1 MKRWFTALVVGG
13 LVLGSVPAVG
23 ALSDEEFFKLA
34 GTRNW
39 LSFADARPVSPFFGI
54 PGELRPAAPFARSYL
69 DASPGR
75 SECFA
80 ALYYP
85 DEVVEEGVLQT
96 TGHYE
101 NRTLA
106 RSNNPDLG
114 RGTKQEVAPFG
125 MAGPHATTNNPT
137 RTECSSEA
145 ASAVTPA
152 EGGEVMVD
160 GGFAQTHSVFDG
172 DKLLTDE
179 AVSRVTGVQVG
190 PIRIASMETRL
201 KLEYPLDGEPTI
213 TYAMTLAG
221 IENAG
226 EPLAG
231 AGGQGITL
239 AGQKVAGREVIDQF
253 NAEVAK
259 AGATFKEQAWADYIQ
274 LVSPT
279 VEKEDDGGVHASGP
293 ALEVGQVNTS
303 RQGQGGSHFGVRLG
317 YTSAYALL
325 NGLEGVAPDAGD
337 LTGGS
342 GSGSPLESQFG
353 PEAEGAAAPDVGAA
367 PSSTTADASA
377 LGVSAGAGTQAGS
390 SGLGSGYGSASTG
403 RGSGAGIGIGTG
415 TGTGTDTGTGTA
427 DASATAGADEAAAPA
442 AEEGLP
448 LLGGETP
455 QEGPSAQLAAAESRR
470 AAKNTANGLLGGILL
485 LLGSMVWAVG
495 MAVFGKKA

>member
-13 LVLGSVPAVG
+13 LVLGMVPAVG
-23 ALSDEEFFKLA
+23 AVSDEEFFKLA
-34 GTRNW
+34 GRRNW

-54 PGELRPAAPFARSYL
+54 PGELRPGAPFARSYL

-96 TGHYE
+96 TGRYE
-101 NRTLA
+101 NHTMART
-106 RSNNPDLG
+106 NNPDVG
-114 RGTKQEVAPFG
+114 AGTKKEVAPFG
-125 MAGPHATTNNPT
+125 MAGPHAVTNNPT

-145 ASAVTPA
+145 ASAITPA
-152 EGGEVMVD
+152 PGELMVD
-160 GGFAQTHSVFDG
+160 GGFAQTHAVFDG
-172 DKLLTDE
+172 DKVLTDE
-179 AVSRVTGVQVG
+179 AVSRVVGVQVG

-201 KLEYPLDGEPTI
+201 KLEYLLDGEPTI
-213 TYAMTLAG
+213 TYAMTIVGL
-221 IENAG
+221 ENAG

-231 AGGQGITL
+231 LGGQGITL
-239 AGQKVAGREVIDQF
+239 AGQQVAGRELIDQF

-259 AGATFKEQAWADYIQ
+259 NGAALKEQAWADYIQ
-274 LVSPT
+274 LVAPT
-279 VEKEDDGGVHASGP
+279 TTKDDDGGVHATGP
-293 ALEVGQVNTS
+293 ALEIGQVNTS

-317 YTSAYALL
+317 YASAYALL
-325 NGLEGVAPDAGD
+325 NGLEGLVPDAGGVPGD
-337 LTGGS
+337 LAGGS

-353 PEAEGAAAPDVGAA
+353 PETEGAASPGLGAG
-367 PSSTTADASA
+367 SSTTADASA
-377 LGVSAGAGTQAGS
+377 LGVSAGVGTDSGS
-390 SGLGSGYGSASTG
+390 SGLGSGGYGSASTG
-403 RGSGAGIGIGTG
+403 SGV
-415 TGTGTDTGTGTA
+415 A
-427 DASATAGADEAAAPA
+427 DASAAAGADQAAAPA

-448 LLGGETP
+448 LLGGATP
-455 QEGPSAQLAAAESRR
+455 QVGASAQLAAAESRR

>member
-1 MKRWFTALVVGG
+1 MKRWFTALAVGG
-13 LVLGSVPAVG
+13 LVLGMVPAVG
-23 ALSDEEFFKLA
+23 AVSDEEFFKLA

-39 LSFADARPVSPFFGI
+39 LAYADARPVSPFFGI
-54 PGELRPAAPFARSYL
+54 PGELRPGVPFARSYL

-96 TGHYE
+96 TGRYE
-101 NRTLA
+101 NQTMART
-106 RSNNPDLG
+106 NNPDVG
-114 RGTKQEVAPFG
+114 AGTKKEVAPFG

-145 ASAVTPA
+145 ASAITPA
-152 EGGEVMVD
+152 PGEVMVD

-172 DKLLTDE
+172 DKILTDE
-179 AVSRVTGVQVG
+179 AVSRVTGVTVG
-190 PIRIASMETRL
+190 PIRIASMETRI
-201 KLEYPLDGEPTI
+201 KLEYILDSEPVI
-213 TYAMTLAG
+213 TYAMTIAG
-221 IENAG
+221 IENAK
-226 EPLAG
+226 EPVAG
-231 AGGQGITL
+231 LGAQGITL
-239 AGQKVAGREVIDQF
+239 AGQKVAGRELIDQF
-253 NAEVAK
+253 NAEAAK
-259 AGATFKEQAWADYIQ
+259 NGAALKDHAWADYIL
-274 LVSPT
+274 LVTPV
-279 VEKEDDGGVHASGP
+279 VEKDDDGGVHVTGP

-317 YTSAYALL
+317 YASAYALL
-325 NGLEGVAPDAGD
+325 NGLEGVAPDAGGVPSD

-342 GSGSPLESQFG
+342 GSGSPLDSQFG
-353 PEAEGAAAPDVGAA
+353 PETEGAAA

-377 LGVSAGAGTQAGS
+377 LGVSAGVGTGTGS

-403 RGSGAGIGIGTG
+403 
-415 TGTGTDTGTGTA
+415 TGTDTGA
-427 DASATAGADEAAAPA
+427 DASAAAATDQAAAPA

-448 LLGGETP
+448 LLGGGTP
-455 QEGPSAQLAAAESRR
+455 QVGASAQLAAAESRR

>member
-13 LVLGSVPAVG
+13 LVLGMVPAVG
-23 ALSDEEFFKLA
+23 AQSDEEFFKLA
-34 GTRNW
+34 GKRNW

-54 PGELRPAAPFARSYL
+54 PGELRPGAPFARSYL

-145 ASAVTPA
+145 TSAITPA
-152 EGGEVMVD
+152 PGEVMVD
-160 GGFAQTHSVFDG
+160 GGFAQTHAVFDG
-172 DKLLTDE
+172 DKVLTDE
-179 AVSRVTGVQVG
+179 VVSRVTGVQVG
-190 PIRIASMETRL
+190 PLRIALFETRL
-201 KLEYPLDGEPTI
+201 KLEYLLDGEPNI
-213 TYAMTLAG
+213 TYAMTIAG
-221 IENAG
+221 VENAG
-226 EPLAG
+226 EPVA
-231 AGGQGITL
+231 AFGGQGVTL
-239 AGQKVAGREVIDQF
+239 AGQQVAGRELIDQF

-259 AGATFKEQAWADYIQ
+259 NGAALKEQAWSDHIL
-274 LVSPT
+274 LVAPT
-279 VEKEDDGGVHASGP
+279 TTKDDDGGVHATGP
-293 ALEVGQVNTS
+293 ALEIGQVNTS

-317 YTSAYALL
+317 YASAYAIL
-325 NGLEGVAPDAGD
+325 NGLEGLVPDAGGVPSD
-337 LTGGS
+337 LAS
-342 GSGSPLESQFG
+342 GSGSTGDSPLEGQFG
-353 PEAEGAAAPDVGAA
+353 DEASAESAGLTAA
-367 PSSTTADASA
+367 PSSTSADASA
-377 LGVSAGAGTQAGS
+377 LGVSAGLGTGSGS
-390 SGLGSGYGSASTG
+390 SGLGSGGYGSASTG
-403 RGSGAGIGIGTG
+403 TG
-415 TGTGTDTGTGTA
+415 VA
-427 DASATAGADEAAAPA
+427 DASATAGSDQAAAPA

-448 LLGGETP
+448 LLGGGTP
-455 QEGPSAQLAAAESRR
+455 QAGATASAQLAAAESRR